1 VSTRTAAVDFHL
13 KADAE
18 HTWALP
24 DEVRPA
30 GPVRV
35 GQRLLATDGDVTR
48 WAVVD
53 SIDARGSL
61 LLRVLWAERAP

>member
-1 VSTRTAAVDFHL
+1 MTTPTVKVAFHL

-35 GQRLLATDGDVTR
+35 GQRLLATDGDITR
-48 WAVVD
+48 WALVD
-53 SIDARGSL
+53 SIDARGCL
-61 LLRVLWAERAP
+61 LLRVLWGQA